1 MKIVQGIGWYL
12 PETLGGTEIYVAAL
26 AARLAAAGHTVAVA
40 APEAVADGAGTPR
53 EYVHQGIPVFR
64 YPVPSAPTR
73 AEAQSLLPARGSDH
87 LHAWLAAQRPD
98 IAHFH
103 TFVTGL
109 GIHEMRAARAAGARV
124 VVTSHAAS
132 LGYLCQR
139 GSLMRWGTTPC
150 DGLVRRG
157 RCAACVLQNHG
168 LPRPAAHLVA
178 TLGAALGPLAAGT
191 PGRLGTALGMNAFIG
206 RNLALQRELV
216 ATADRFVVLT
226 TWALEAIAANG
237 LPRQRLAV
245 NRLGANSAVHQSAAN
260 SGVHQIAANGAAQR
274 NVAATGGAGGAGGG
288 GDTRAGRVLRLGYL
302 GRFDPIKGVY
312 DLVAA
317 VSGLPAE
324 LPLTLELRGPLATD
338 DERRVAAELADLAG
352 GDPRITVGP
361 GVPPDAVAALLAG
374 WDLLCCPSLSYEG
387 GPTVA
392 IEAHAAGTPV
402 LASRIGGVA
411 DLVTDGVNGRLL
423 PPGDRPA
430 LAAALRE
437 VAENPAGTVDRW
449 RLTLPPVRSMN
460 EVADEYLA
468 LYRELLAP

>member
-40 APEAVADGAGTPR
+40 APEAVPDGAGAPR

-73 AEAQSLLPARGSDH
+73 AEAQSLVPARGSAH

-109 GIHEMRAARAAGARV
+109 GIHEMRAARAGGARV

-157 RCAACVLQNHG
+157 RCAACALQNNG
-168 LPRPAAHLVA
+168 LPRPAAHLIAV
-178 TLGAALGPLAAGT
+178 LGAALGPLTAAA
-191 PGRLGTALGMNAFIG
+191 PGRLGTALGMYAFIG

-245 NRLGANSAVHQSAAN
+245 NRLGANSAVHQD
-260 SGVHQIAANGAAQR
+260 VANGAAHP
-274 NVAATGGAGGAGGG
+274 NAAATA
-288 GDTRAGRVLRLGYL
+288 AGRVVRLGYL

-324 LPLTLELRGPLATD
+324 LPLTLELRGPLTTE

-361 GVPPDAVAALLAG
+361 GVPPEAVAALLAS

-411 DLVTDGVNGRLL
+411 DLVTDEVNGRLL
-423 PPGDRPA
+423 PPGDRRA

-437 VAENPAGTVDRW
+437 VVENPAGTVDRW
-449 RLTLPPVRSMN
+449 RLALPPARSMD
-460 EVADEYLA
+460 EVAGEYLA
-468 LYRELLAP
+468 LYRELLAS